1 MSIQRKGE
9 CKKCGRC
16 CSYFIILAGAVSSF
30 IEARKKHGLQLILNK
45 DGKTFHCNMLEE
57 KTKLCKIHK
66 NRPNACRN
74 APVKAYPDEWGC
86 GYRFVTINNKKKDT
100 AQTKKAINYFKGL
113 PKKMEGD
120 PDA

>member
-1 MSIQRKGE
+1 MQDT
-9 CKKCGRC
+9 
-16 CSYFIILAGAVSSF
+16 
-30 IEARKKHGLQLILNK
+30 Q
-45 DGKTFHCNMLEE
+45 
-57 KTKLCKIHK
+57 

-100 AQTKKAINYFKGL
+100 AQTRKLSITSRVYQE
-113 PKKMEGD
+113 MEGD